1 MPTFLHPQPM
11 KGEITTI
18 DIEACFQ
25 EYRNLRGD
33 IPERYY
39 FQDYIFNYGFRNK
52 KENVN
57 SLKKNHP
64 TCEKSKDLFFPT
76 NEEVINTSTDIMW
89 NMWKKFWSKKDE
101 NSIDT
106 PLKEET

>member
-1 MPTFLHPQPM
+1 MH
-11 KGEITTI
+11 
-18 DIEACFQ
+18 
-25 EYRNLRGD
+25 N
-33 IPERYY
+33 
-39 FQDYIFNYGFRNK
+39 

-101 NSIDT
+101 KSIDA
-106 PLKEET
+106 PLKKETQNHEVDHELPQGDCRKEHKEESEYTHMILTDGVVQIKENLLMDH